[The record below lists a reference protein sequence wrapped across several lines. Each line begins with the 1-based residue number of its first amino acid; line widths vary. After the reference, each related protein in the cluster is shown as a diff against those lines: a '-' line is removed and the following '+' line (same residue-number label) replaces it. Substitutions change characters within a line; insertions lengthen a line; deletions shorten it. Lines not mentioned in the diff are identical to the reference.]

1 MDELEKLQAALDLD
15 VTHETLARVSGM
27 SQQAISKYRTGQSQ
41 AENMRFKNSIKLIK
55 YWEELQMRIE
65 NLSTEEFYLL
75 DEVSIESDGFYYVD
89 EENEI
94 NEMVP
99 TPEEAFLPEE
109 EWNGE
114 DYSDHLHPAYLPAW
128 KELQEKVIE
137 AYK

>member
-1 MDELEKLQAALDLD
+1 MNELQAALHLN
-15 VTHETLARVSGM
+15 VTDKELARASGM
-27 SQQAISKYRTGQSQ
+27 SQQAINNYRTGKAQ
-41 AENMRFKNSIKLIK
+41 AENMRFKHAIKLIK

-75 DEVSIESDGFYYVD
+75 DKVSVESDGFYYVD

-114 DYSDHLHPAYLPAW
+114 DYSDHLRPAYLPAW